1 MDDAMAGRR
10 APGAPRGA
18 VAESSEPVEGGTA
31 EDPAAAE
38 DPHVAGMPAEPVP
51 DGPSGDDEPGVE
63 PPEPDAPGNGVDAP
77 TTAVPPVADTS
88 SRLDGPTTFLPE
100 GTRRGG
106 TGSRSGRSGTSG
118 RDKGVVPGRRGATS
132 WGPRSPASGPIAVG
146 RDGAIVPGTVI
157 ADRYRLV
164 AEVGRD
170 RSADAVLWKARDT
183 TLERDV
189 AITLLVGGWQA
200 DVRASSALSR
210 ATRSAHFSHRH
221 AARVLDVVQP
231 GSSRLPAGVLGA
243 AVAEWTPGRD
253 LAELVA
259 GGPLSPSAALRVV
272 EPLAQAVADAHRA
285 GLVLGIDHPQRVRVT
300 ARANARL
307 AFPMPR
313 GDATVDDDVRGLGS
327 TLFLLLT
334 ARWPSSD
341 GSTPAGLKAAART
354 STGAPVP
361 VRDLRPSLPVG
372 LAALV
377 DRTLDATGGIRTA
390 AAVHGLIRQLREG
403 AEDDGVLLP
412 LTEDGVQLDDEP
424 GTVWQPD
431 DDESTEQHD
440 AATRRKLRIGVT
452 LLVVAVLAIVA
463 FVAFQAVS
471 LVGGGPSSGP
481 PLVIPT
487 SAAPAPAPAPG
498 QAAAPAPPPAPTPTG
513 PVQLASIAVY
523 DPSGDPDDPGK
534 VGRAADNDPG
544 STWSTSQYDQQFPSL
559 KPGIGLMTTFRA
571 PSKVSQVD
579 RPVAEPRDH
588 HRDPGG
594 RGPGRPARA
603 DPAAGHRHR
612 LRGHHDDPAAG
623 DGRPDQQPARL
634 DHRARPVGRRVP
646 EPDRRGHGGR
656 RELTG
661 VGFPEPHLGR
671 VGRV

>member
-1 MDDAMAGRR
+1 VDDAMARGR
-10 APGAPRGA
+10 APGSPRA
-18 VAESSEPVEGGTA
+18 TLAESSGTVEVASPGTPGEDTVGEP
-31 EDPAAAE
+31 AE
-38 DPHVAGMPAEPVP
+38 DPHVAPTPAEP
-51 DGPSGDDEPGVE
+51 GDDGRTEG
-63 PPEPDAPGNGVDAP
+63 PDAGSGPTGPTGDAEDAP
-77 TTAVPPVADTS
+77 TTAVPPVPGPAHGI
-88 SRLDGPTTFLPE
+88 DGPTTFLPE

-106 TGSRSGRSGTSG
+106 TGGRSASGDAGRTGSSGRAGS
-118 RDKGVVPGRRGATS
+118 VLPGRRAGSS
-132 WGPRSPASGPIAVG
+132 WAPRAPASGPIAVG

-157 ADRYRLV
+157 AERYRLV

-300 ARANARL
+300 SRAAARL

-313 GDATVDDDVRGLGS
+313 GDASVDDDVRGLGS
-327 TLFLLLT
+327 TLYLLLT
-334 ARWPSSD
+334 GRWPTTD
-341 GSTPAGLKAAART
+341 GTTPAGLKAAPKTA
-354 STGAPVP
+354 SGAPVG
-361 VRDLRPSLPVG
+361 VRDLRPGLPVG

-390 AAVHGLIRQLREG
+390 AAVHGLVRQLREG

-412 LTEDGVQLDDEP
+412 LTEDGVQLEDDP

-431 DDESTEQHD
+431 DDEAPEEHD

-498 QAAAPAPPPAPTPTG
+498 QVAAPAPPPPAPAPGG

-544 STWSTSQYDQQFPSL
+544 STWSTSQYDEQFPAL

-571 PSKVSQVD
+571 PAQVAQVVVRSPSPGTTIEIRSAAAPDVPLAQTQLLGTGTVSGDTTTIPLQ
-579 RPVAEPRDH
+579 PT
-588 HRDPGG
+588 
-594 RGPGRPARA
+594 
-603 DPAAGHRHR
+603 AA
-612 LRGHHDDPAAG
+612 P
-623 DGRPDQQPARL
+623 
-634 DHRARPVGRRVP
+634 
-646 EPDRRGHGGR
+646 
-656 RELTG
+656 TG
-661 VGFPEPHLGR
+661 NLLVWITALGR
-671 VGRV
+671 SGGQYRSQIAEVTVVGAS